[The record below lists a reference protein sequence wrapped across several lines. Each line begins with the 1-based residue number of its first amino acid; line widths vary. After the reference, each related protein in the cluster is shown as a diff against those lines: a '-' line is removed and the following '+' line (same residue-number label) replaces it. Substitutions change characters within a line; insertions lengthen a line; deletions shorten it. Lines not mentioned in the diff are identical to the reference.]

1 LRATE
6 NANRET
12 GRKHEKPYLAEGTE
26 FAEKGKRDD
35 EEREDGSGKTAA
47 LGR

>member
-1 LRATE
+1 LFLTE
-6 NANRET
+6 NA
-12 GRKHEKPYLAEGTE
+12 E